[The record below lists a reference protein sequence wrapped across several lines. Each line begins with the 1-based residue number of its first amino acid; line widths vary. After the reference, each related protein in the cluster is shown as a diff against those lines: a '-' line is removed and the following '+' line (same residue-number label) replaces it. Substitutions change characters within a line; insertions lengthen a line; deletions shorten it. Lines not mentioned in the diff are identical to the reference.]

1 MEAREMTAGRS
12 LSGEVERGGAPSTA
26 PAIGQ
31 TAVVY
36 QGDRERFVGKIVA
49 KGEGQWRGHWAVQS
63 PRGLREWVGA
73 DQLACVTA
81 R

>member
-1 MEAREMTAGRS
+1 MY
-12 LSGEVERGGAPSTA
+12 PSTA

-36 QGDRERFVGKIVA
+36 QGDRERFVGKIIA
-49 KGEGQWRGHWAVQS
+49 KGERQWARHWQVQS
-63 PRGLREWVGA
+63 RRGLREWVSE
-73 DQLACVTA
+73 DQIACVTA

>member
-1 MEAREMTAGRS
+1 MT
-12 LSGEVERGGAPSTA
+12 PSTA

-36 QGDRERFVGKIVA
+36 HGDRERFVGKIIA
-49 KGEGQWRGHWAVQS
+49 KGEGSQWRGHWAVRTR
-63 PRGLREWVGA
+63 RGLVEWVPETS
-73 DQLACVTA
+73 LACVTA

>member
-1 MEAREMTAGRS
+1 M
-12 LSGEVERGGAPSTA
+12 LNPSTA

-36 QGDRERFVGKIVA
+36 QGDRERFVGKIIA
-49 KGEGQWRGHWAVQS
+49 KGEGSQWRGHWAVRTR
-63 PRGLREWVGA
+63 RGHVEWVPAA
-73 DQLACVTA
+73 DLACLTA